1 MRYKTE
7 VIERTAREVWQQN
20 TITKTEQRTSG
31 SSEKKYILGMFPYP
45 SGNAH
50 MGHVRVFSLS
60 DTLARYY
67 RSKGHKVLHPLGWDA
82 FGLPAENAAI
92 KNRLDPQIWTDKN
105 IDIMR
110 NEQLSSM
117 GFSFDFENEIN
128 TSDPAFYKWTQ
139 WLFIKLYENGLVYKK
154 PAWVNWD
161 PVDQTVLANEQV
173 IDGKG
178 WRSGAAIE
186 RRKMDQWHIEITKY
200 AGKLAAG
207 IETLDEW
214 SDAAKA
220 AQRNWIGEE
229 QGLSVKFECSEGAI
243 EAFTNHPEFLGDAAA
258 IVVAPEYE
266 GLNNLITPD
275 NYNLAHEYIQ
285 KASQKSD
292 IQRITEK
299 HKSGVLTGSYAT
311 NPVTGKN
318 IPIIIAE
325 HILPDQGKDVVVYS
339 PSQNSN
345 DLDLA
350 DTFNLPVANDRESD
364 NYAWKTLIEKG
375 IAHSKTVYRLRD
387 WAIGRQRYWGCPI
400 PVAHSSAKDAW
411 DAVAYEDLPVKL
423 VMDENAIS
431 QKLQRDPKSLNYRW
445 PDGSEGTLSSDT
457 MDTFMC
463 SAWYMFRFI
472 DPKND
477 KEPFSPAIA
486 NDWLPV
492 DHYVGGLEH
501 ANQHLI
507 YLRFMSHFLYDIG
520 YLPTPE
526 PVKNFMD
533 NGLVRVDGAKMSK
546 SKGNEVK
553 PDEMA
558 EKYGADALKLFILS
572 NDPYRH
578 DIEWDEKG
586 VSGKAAFLDRT
597 LALYE
602 DFFEEYTGPDNA
614 LPEALDDWSFAHLS
628 QFDQTISAIDDS
640 ICVQQNFHVAV
651 ALLHS
656 FSNSL
661 KKAVKEAD
669 TENRQQV
676 LAYTMREFLVPL
688 GIFAP
693 HYAEFAWTNLLGKES
708 PLANNSW
715 PDMKPVK
722 ALLKKDS
729 EQNQALPLMINGKPQ
744 KSVTIPVSINDN
756 EEGLRAEFLN
766 KVSNGEIQTADGFE
780 IERIIIIKDNKT
792 GQAKRVNF
800 VIR

>member
-1 MRYKTE
+1 MRYQTKK
-7 VIERTAREVWQQN
+7 IEQAAREIWKQGAVAEN
-20 TITKTEQRTSG
+20 DKLKSG
-31 SSEKKYILGMFPYP
+31 SNVKKYILGMFPYP

-50 MGHVRVFSLS
+50 MGHVRVFGLS

-67 RSKGHKVLHPLGWDA
+67 RYKGHDVLHPLGWDA

-105 IDIMR
+105 IDVMR
-110 NEQLSSM
+110 NTQLSSM
-117 GFSFDFENEIN
+117 GFSFDFSNEIN
-128 TSDPAFYKWTQ
+128 TSDPEFYKWTQ

-200 AGKLAAG
+200 ADKLAAG
-207 IETLDEW
+207 ISTLDEW

-229 QGLSVKFECSEGAI
+229 KGLSVQFECAEEKI
-243 EAFTNHPEFLGDAAA
+243 DAFTNQPEFLGNAAA
-258 IVVAPEYE
+258 IIVAPEHE
-266 GLNNLITPD
+266 GLDNLITPESHD
-275 NYNLAHEYIQ
+275 LVHEYIQ
-285 KASQKSD
+285 RASQKSD

-299 HKSGVLTGSYAT
+299 QKSGILTGAYAT
-311 NPVTGKN
+311 NPVTGQN
-318 IPIIIAE
+318 IPIIVAE

-339 PSQNSN
+339 PSQNRN
-345 DLDLA
+345 DFDIA
-350 DTFNLPVANDRESD
+350 HYFNLPVADDRKPD
-364 NYAWKTLIEKG
+364 DYAWQTLVENG
-375 IAHSKTVYRLRD
+375 IAYPKTVYRLRD

-400 PVAHSSAKDAW
+400 PMAHSSAKEAW
-411 DAVAYEDLPVKL
+411 NAVAYEDLPVKL
-423 VMDENAIS
+423 AMDENAIN
-431 QKLQRDPKSLNYRW
+431 QKLQRDPKNLNYRW
-445 PDGSEGTLSSDT
+445 PDGSEGVLSSDT

-472 DPKND
+472 DSKND
-477 KEPFSPAIA
+477 KEPFAPAIA

-558 EKYGADALKLFILS
+558 EKYGADALRFFILS

-578 DIEWDEKG
+578 DIEWNEKG
-586 VSGKAAFLDRT
+586 VGDKAAFLDRT
-597 LALYE
+597 LGLYD
-602 DFFEEYTGPDNA
+602 DFFKEHMGRDYV
-614 LPEALDDWSFAHLS
+614 LPETMDDWSLSHLS
-628 QFDQTISAIDDS
+628 EFHQTICAIDENIS
-640 ICVQQNFHVAV
+640 VQQNFHVAV

-661 KKAVKEAD
+661 KKSVKEAN
-669 TENRQQV
+669 TEERQQI
-676 LAYTMREFLVPL
+676 LAYTMQEFLVPL
-688 GIFAP
+688 SVFAP
-693 HYAEFAWTNLLGKES
+693 HYAEFAWKKVLGKDTKIS
-708 PLANNSW
+708 NKAW
-715 PDMKPVK
+715 PDMKSIK
-722 ALLKKDS
+722 NLLKKDTEKS
-729 EQNQALPLMINGKPQ
+729 RILPLMINGKPQ
-744 KSVTIPVSINDN
+744 KNVTIAVDSDHN
-756 EEGLRAEFLN
+756 EEGLKAEFMSE
-766 KVSNGEIQTADGFE
+766 VSNGNIKVTDPFE
-780 IERIIIIKDNKT
+780 IKRVIVIKNNKT
-792 GQAKRVNF
+792 GQAKQVNF
-800 VIR
+800 VMK